1 MNFYTITQNRSYT
14 KWVAM
19 LPDSEERQLH
29 LKEHITQHSFW
40 ENPQIIRMK
49 MVAYQDLTS
58 TVLYADTHEW
68 KHDIGLDM
76 VPPPWANKVIIS
88 HRFKSLL
95 DEFEGPAHRLYP
107 MLMSNYYNT
116 SDENQVY
123 FLLHVPNGHFQ
134 HLDYHRVTFV
144 VVPFEEMQNPYK
156 RFAEGEI
163 RSFDEYLRIAKE
175 MQGEF
180 PDSTLEPL
188 VWIYDRPWDFL
199 WSTSHA
205 IIVSERIKQRAE
217 VEGLVGVSFELF
229 KEVQIVTSCNA

>member
-1 MNFYTITQNRSYT
+1 MNFYTIAQDRRYT

-19 LPDSEERQLH
+19 LPDTEESQLH
-29 LKEHITQHSFW
+29 LKDHITHQSFW
-40 ENPQIIRMK
+40 ENPQVIRMK
-49 MVAYQDLTS
+49 MFAYQDLTS
-58 TVLYADTHEW
+58 TMLYADTHAW
-68 KHDIGLDM
+68 KHDTSLDM

-123 FLLHVPNGHFQ
+123 FLLHVPDRHFQ
-134 HLDYHRVTFV
+134 ELDYSRVTFIV
-144 VVPFEEMQNPYK
+144 TPFEEMQEPHK

-163 RSFDEYLRIAKE
+163 RSYDEYLRIVQD
-175 MQGEF
+175 MQIEF
-180 PDSTLEPL
+180 PDGTLEPL
-188 VWIYDRPWDFL
+188 VWIYDKPWDFL
-199 WSTSHA
+199 WSTSDD

-217 VEGLVGVSFELF
+217 QEGLVGVSFEPF
-229 KEVQIVTSCNA
+229 RDVQVITSCNA